1 MTQFCT
7 FYLGEKTYGLEILS
21 IQEIV
26 RHLEI
31 TPVPNS
37 PPFVAGLANL
47 RGQIVVAVDLR
58 NLFGMP
64 RLPRSQD
71 SINIILS
78 SEEESLSLLADRAG
92 EVIDFGD
99 EAMVPPLSHQVGQT
113 SDLIKGVFKLK
124 DTLLN
129 VIDTESIFKS
139 RNGLDAKA
147 AQPSLAGGTDVQ

>member
-31 TPVPNS
+31 TPVPHS

-47 RGQIVVAVDLR
+47 RGRIVVAVDLR

-64 RLPRSQD
+64 RLPRPQEP
-71 SINIILS
+71 INIILS

-99 EAMVPPLSHQVGQT
+99 EAMVAPLSQQREQT
-113 SDLIKGVFKLK
+113 SDLVKGVFKLK

-129 VIDTESIFKS
+129 IIDAEAIFKN
-139 RNGLDAKA
+139 RNVLDAKTV
-147 AQPSLAGGTDVQ
+147 QPSLIGGTDVQ

>member
-31 TPVPNS
+31 TPVPHS

-64 RLPRSQD
+64 RLPRPQD

-99 EAMVPPLSHQVGQT
+99 EAMVPPLSQQRDQT
-113 SDLIKGVFKLK
+113 SDLVKGVFRLK

-129 VIDTESIFKS
+129 VIDTDAIFKN
-139 RNGLDAKA
+139 RNILDAKA
-147 AQPSLAGGTDVQ
+147 VQPSLVGGTDVH

>member
-1 MTQFCT
+1 MTQYCT
-7 FYLGEKTYGLEILS
+7 FYLGEKIYGLEILS

-31 TPVPNS
+31 TPVPQS

-47 RGQIVVAVDLR
+47 RGRIVVAVDLR

-64 RLPRSQD
+64 RPPRPQD

-99 EAMVPPLSHQVGQT
+99 EAMVPRLSQQRDQN
-113 SDLIKGVFKLK
+113 SDLVKGVFKLK

-129 VIDTESIFKS
+129 VIDTDAIFKN
-139 RNGLDAKA
+139 RNVLESQP
-147 AQPSLAGGTDVQ
+147 AQAGFAGGTDVH

>member
-26 RHLEI
+26 RNLEI
-31 TPVPNS
+31 TPVPHS

-64 RLPRSQD
+64 RAARPRD

-92 EVIDFGD
+92 EVIDFGN
-99 EAMVPPLSHQVGQT
+99 EEMVPPMSQQRDKT
-113 SDLIKGVFKLK
+113 TDLVKGVFKLK

-129 VIDTESIFKS
+129 IIDTDAIFKN
-139 RNGLDAKA
+139 RNILDAKA
-147 AQPSLAGGTDVQ
+147 IQQSLVGGTDVH

>member
-31 TPVPNS
+31 TPVPHS

-64 RLPRSQD
+64 RLARPQD

-92 EVIDFGD
+92 EVIDFGN
-99 EAMVPPLSHQVGQT
+99 EEMVPPMSQQRDKT
-113 SDLIKGVFKLK
+113 TDLVKGVFKLK

-129 VIDTESIFKS
+129 IIDTDAIFKN
-139 RNGLDAKA
+139 RNIPDAKA
-147 AQPSLAGGTDVQ
+147 IQQSLVGGTDVH

>member
-1 MTQFCT
+1 MTQYCT
-7 FYLGEKTYGLEILS
+7 FHLGEKIYGLEILS

-31 TPVPNS
+31 TPVPQS

-64 RLPRSQD
+64 RLPRPQD

-99 EAMVPPLSHQVGQT
+99 EAMVPRLSQQRDPT
-113 SDLIKGVFKLK
+113 SDLVKGVFKLK
-124 DTLLN
+124 DSLLN
-129 VIDTESIFKS
+129 VIDTDAIFKN
-139 RNGLDAKA
+139 RNVLDAQS
-147 AQPSLAGGTDVQ
+147 AQAGFAGGTDVR

>member
-7 FYLGEKTYGLEILS
+7 FHLGEKIYGLEILS

-31 TPVPNS
+31 TPVPQS

-47 RGQIVVAVDLR
+47 RGRIVVAVDLR

-64 RLPRSQD
+64 RLPRPQE
-71 SINIILS
+71 SISIILS

-92 EVIDFGD
+92 EVIDFGE
-99 EAMVPPLSHQVGQT
+99 EAMVPPLSQQRDQT
-113 SDLIKGVFKLK
+113 AGLVKGVFKLK
-124 DTLLN
+124 DALLN
-129 VIDTESIFKS
+129 VIDTDAIFKN
-139 RNGLDAKA
+139 RFVLDADS
-147 AQPSLAGGTDVQ
+147 AQPSLAGGANAH